1 MSEFPLSLLW
11 AALAACGFALRFGL
25 RTRDLVPTTACAVV
39 GWIVF
44 SAVSQA
50 SGPAHGYFAA
60 ALVIGIL
67 AEILATR
74 QKKPA
79 TIYIVTAIFPLV
91 PGSGMYYTMLHS
103 VRGDLWAAIL
113 SGYDTLSSAG
123 AIAAGLAVSSALSR
137 LVSLRTIAKRVVK
150 SPRLPSSSVGPR
162 PDALER
168 SSFESRNGGSGDGWR
183 D

>member
-1 MSEFPLSLLW
+1 MSDFPLSLLW
-11 AALAACGFALRFGL
+11 AALAACGFALRYGL
-25 RTRDLVPTTACAVV
+25 RSRDLVPTTGCAVA
-39 GWIVF
+39 GWIVY
-44 SAVSQA
+44 SVASRA
-50 SGPAHGYFAA
+50 SGPAQGYFAA

-67 AEILATR
+67 AEILAAR

-137 LVSLRTIAKRVVK
+137 LVSLRTIATRMVK
-150 SPRLPSSSVGPR
+150 TPGPGSVEAGPR
-162 PDALER
+162 SDALER
-168 SSFESRNGGSGDGWR
+168 SSFESGSGWHD
-183 D
+183 